1 MARRT
6 AKKNTI
12 KVDLSDYDPDGGDF
26 SGGGGFVV
34 PPGPY
39 AMECVSATLKT
50 SKAGNEM
57 IEWVFKGTEKK
68 AKGKQFFLH
77 TVLDQPQKIG
87 KTIEAI
93 GLEFEVGE
101 FDLDLDEVEGLECVG
116 IVTTEEWN
124 GEKRSKLAK
133 VLPVG
138 GEDSEA
144 EEEEEEEKP
153 AKKASNGKA
162 KKPVKVSEDELKE
175 MEESE
180 LEDYVSKHELEVDLS
195 KSKTLTRKRNAVIEA
210 ATEADLIA

>member
-57 IEWVFKGTEKK
+57 IEWMFKGTEKK

-144 EEEEEEEKP
+144 GEEDEEEEKP

-195 KSKTLTRKRNAVIEA
+195 KSKTLTRKRNAVIEGRRRKPG
-210 ATEADLIA
+210 T